1 MGGISLFGLFQGGV
15 VSFVFCFVF
24 FLTKYLFT
32 LLCLVLFVV
41 CSF

>member
-1 MGGISLFGLFQGGV
+1 MGGISWFGLFQGDV
-15 VSFVFCFVF
+15 VSFVLFLF